1 MTDPRQCRDELN
13 ELLRA
18 EYDCAGRLAAL
29 LADEAAALNGRDI
42 DAVEALVES
51 KQVLMQEFEALE
63 ARRHALLGRAGFGGP
78 QPDIDG
84 CLAWCDGSGR
94 LARGWRALLERIRDC
109 QHRNRCNGAILE
121 SSRRHAQQ
129 ALALLRGQSPQPG
142 LYTPHGESTAAGT
155 LGRSLAKA

>member
-1 MTDPRQCRDELN
+1 MTDPRQCREELN

-29 LADEAAALNGRDI
+29 LGDETEALNGRDI
-42 DAVEALVES
+42 DAVETLVGR
-51 KQVLMQEFEALE
+51 KQTLMQEFEALE
-63 ARRHALLGRAGFGGP
+63 ARRHALLERAGFGGA
-78 QPDIDG
+78 QPDIEA
-84 CLAWCDGSGR
+84 CIAWCDGSGR

-109 QHRNRCNGAILE
+109 QHRNRCNGAVLE

-129 ALALLRGQSPQPG
+129 ALALLRGQNPQPG
-142 LYTPHGESTAAGT
+142 LYTPHGASAADT